1 VLCLNYCAVASK
13 TVFAVLIISAVIIV
27 FSVVGLMLSADADAY
42 LSSVVDENITFPT
55 VIIDPGHGGED
66 GGAEANGVT
75 EKNINLAVSLMLS
88 DYFSVSKYEC
98 VLTREDDRLLYSQG
112 EEKNK
117 KRHDLINRVKFANDI
132 GNALF
137 VSIHQNKFE
146 QEKYSGTQVFYSP
159 NNEKSF
165 ELATEIQKSVVNN
178 LQKDNERQVKK
189 GDKSIYLLKNAT
201 IPAVI
206 VECGF
211 LSNYEEARKL
221 SEESYQKQLAEAI
234 MTGILDFL
242 KNND

>member
-1 VLCLNYCAVASK
+1 MLCLNYCAVASK

-88 DYFSVSKYEC
+88 DYFSVSEYEC
-98 VLTREDDRLLYSQG
+98 VLTRKDDRLLYCQG

-146 QEKYSGTQVFYSP
+146 IPKYKGLQVYYSP
-159 NNEKSF
+159 NNKQSRV
-165 ELATEIQKSVVNN
+165 LAEIIQSKAKQYIDVSNN
-178 LQKDNERQVKK
+178 REVKQADFRIK
-189 GDKSIYLLKNAT
+189 VLDMLKM
-201 IPAVI
+201 PAVLI
-206 VECGF
+206 ECGF
-211 LSNYEEARKL
+211 LSNPEEAKL
-221 SEESYQKQLAEAI
+221 LSSMEYQKKIAFVSYLSLVEY
-234 MTGILDFL
+234 LN
-242 KNND
+242 K